1 LSIDACRET
10 LDGSVNHNGFSGELD
25 PTYKDCL
32 DTNEV
37 YKRRMLWSMVRGA
50 NRGSLASDA
59 GSSSDLGAFTAHVIS
74 KDCNLFEPNT
84 PMKTAFK
91 RACERLQ
98 RVSGRKLKNGDVIPQ
113 HCQQVPLVC

>member
-1 LSIDACRET
+1 
-10 LDGSVNHNGFSGELD
+10 
-25 PTYKDCL
+25 
-32 DTNEV
+32 
-37 YKRRMLWSMVRGA
+37 MVRGA